1 MTFLSTILYTYKTKQ
16 PLATSKADWK
26 VPFHCVV
33 AVGVAFSAKVLKRLR
48 RTSLRKRTRRAQK
61 RSPRRMGEKC
71 AAAQAAEE
79 AEAFFDDD
87 DDGLFKESHSRQRRE
102 KNYPSEFLLKFMSGD
117 LEGKEGRRIRIGIII
132 QTVKIG

>member
-1 MTFLSTILYTYKTKQ
+1 
-16 PLATSKADWK
+16 
-26 VPFHCVV
+26 
-33 AVGVAFSAKVLKRLR
+33 
-48 RTSLRKRTRRAQK
+48 
-61 RSPRRMGEKC
+61 MGEKC

-79 AEAFFDDD
+79 AEAFFDDDD

>member
-1 MTFLSTILYTYKTKQ
+1 
-16 PLATSKADWK
+16 
-26 VPFHCVV
+26 
-33 AVGVAFSAKVLKRLR
+33 
-48 RTSLRKRTRRAQK
+48 
-61 RSPRRMGEKC
+61 MGEKC
-71 AAAQAAEE
+71 AAGQAAEE
-79 AEAFFDDD
+79 AEAFFD